1 MNEREHKELL
11 GINRKLILK
20 YIFKKWNKE
29 AWTGLIWLRIGKSG
43 RPL

>member
-1 MNEREHKELL
+1 LELL

-29 AWTGLIWLRIGKSG
+29 AWTGLIWLRIGTG
-43 RPL
+43 GGPL